1 MTLQEITAVVGGAV
15 HDAPSTVTVKA
26 PVVFDSRRVEPGGMF
41 VALPGARVDGHDY
54 AAQAIEAGAAAVLG
68 ARPVGVPAVVVED
81 VPTAYGRLAR
91 AMVDRLPQTTVIGV
105 TGSVGKTSTKDILA
119 QVLPTWGETVANRA
133 SNNNELGLPYT
144 VTRATADTRYLVLE
158 MGARGIGHV
167 AYLTRIAPP
176 TVGVITRVGH
186 AHLGEFGSVENI
198 AQAKGE
204 IVEALPDAHD
214 GGLAVLNADDALV
227 AAIASRT
234 GARVLTYGMEN
245 PADVCAEG
253 VTMDELGRAG
263 FRLTCDGQAAEVR
276 LRLYGMHQASNA
288 LAAATVALGLGH
300 SIEAVADA
308 VSQAEAVS
316 PGRMQVTT
324 RADGVTVI
332 NDAYNAAPDAMRAAL
347 RALHAMTGDGRRAVA
362 VLGEMAELGEHAA
375 RVHREIGQ
383 QVARI
388 GTGWLMAIGGT
399 DADQYAAGAAGSG
412 TAVDRAANVA
422 EAWEMLRDGLRP
434 GDVVLVKAANS
445 AGLLALADTL
455 IEEPALSPPSGRDQ
469 ADSATSGRR
478 LRASRIAAP

>member
-1 MTLQEITAVVGGAV
+1 MTLQEIAAVVGGAV
-15 HDAPSTVTVKA
+15 YDAPGVVTVTA
-26 PVVFDSRRVEPGGMF
+26 PVVFDSRRVEPGGMY
-41 VALPGARVDGHDY
+41 VALPGERVDGHDF
-54 AAQAIEAGAAAVLG
+54 AAQAIGAGAAGVL
-68 ARPVGVPAVVVED
+68 ASRPVGVPTVVVED
-81 VPTAYGRLAR
+81 VPAAYGRLAR
-91 AMVDRLPQTTVIGV
+91 AVVDRLPQTTVIGV

-176 TVGVITRVGH
+176 TISVVTRVGH

-227 AAIASRT
+227 AAMASRT
-234 GARVLTYGMEN
+234 SARVLTYGIDN
-245 PADVCAEG
+245 PADVRAENL
-253 VTMDELGRAG
+253 TMDELGRAG
-263 FRLTCDGQAAEVR
+263 FRLTYDGQAAEVR
-276 LRLYGMHQASNA
+276 LRLYGLHQASNA

-300 SIEAVADA
+300 PIEAVADA
-308 VSQAEAVS
+308 VSHAEAVS

-324 RADGVTVI
+324 RDDGVTII

-347 RALHAMTGDGRRAVA
+347 CALQAMTGDGRRAVA

-375 RVHREIGQ
+375 HVHREIGQ
-383 QVARI
+383 QVAEI
-388 GTGWLMAIGGT
+388 GAGWLVAIGGA
-399 DADQYAAGAAGSG
+399 DAAQYADGAASNG
-412 TAVDRAANVA
+412 TTVDRAATVA
-422 EAWEMLRDGLRP
+422 EAWELLRDGLRP

-445 AGLLALADTL
+445 AGLLALADKL
-455 IEEPALSPPSGRDQ
+455 IEEPGAVT
-469 ADSATSGRR
+469 A
-478 LRASRIAAP
+478 

>member
-15 HDAPSTVTVKA
+15 HDAPDTVTVTA

-41 VALPGARVDGHDY
+41 VALPGERVDGHDY
-54 AAQAIEAGAAAVLG
+54 AAQAIQAGAAAVL
-68 ARPVGVPAVVVED
+68 ASRPVGLPAVVVD
-81 VPTAYGRLAR
+81 DMPGAYGRLAR
-91 AMVDRLPQTTVIGV
+91 AVVDRLPQTTVIGV

-119 QVLPTWGETVANRA
+119 QVLPAFGPTVANRA

-176 TVGVITRVGH
+176 TVSVVTRVGH

-204 IVEALPDAHD
+204 IVEALPDAGD
-214 GGLAVLNADDALV
+214 GGLAVLNADDELV
-227 AAIASRT
+227 TAMAART
-234 GARVLTYGMEN
+234 AARVLRYGIEQ
-245 PADVCAEG
+245 PADVRAEN
-253 VTMDELGRAG
+253 VTVDELGRAR
-263 FRLTCDGQAAEVR
+263 FRLVHHGKSAEVR
-276 LRLYGMHQASNA
+276 LRLYGLHQASNA

-300 SIEAVADA
+300 PIEAVADA
-308 VSQAEAVS
+308 LSLAEAVS

-324 RADGVTVI
+324 RPDGVTII

-362 VLGEMAELGEHAA
+362 VLGEMAELGDHAA
-375 RVHREIGQ
+375 EVHREIGQ
-383 QVARI
+383 QVAEI
-388 GTGWLMAIGGT
+388 DAGWLVAIGGT
-399 DADQYAAGAAGSG
+399 DAEQYAAGAAGTA
-412 TAVDRAANVA
+412 TAVDRAADVA
-422 EAWEMLRDGLRP
+422 EAWELLRDGLRP

-445 AGLLALADTL
+445 AGLLALADKL
-455 IEEPALSPPSGRDQ
+455 VEETGAVT
-469 ADSATSGRR
+469 A
-478 LRASRIAAP
+478 

>member
-1 MTLQEITAVVGGAV
+1 MLPMTLQEIAAVVGGAV
-15 HDAPSTVTVKA
+15 HDAPGAVTVTA
-26 PVVFDSRRVEPGGMF
+26 PVVFDSRRVEPGGMY
-41 VALPGARVDGHDY
+41 VALPGERVDGHDF
-54 AAQAIEAGAAAVLG
+54 AAQAIEAGAAGVL
-68 ARPVGVPAVVVED
+68 ASRPVGVPAVVVED
-81 VPTAYGRLAR
+81 VPAAYGRLAR
-91 AMVDRLPQTTVIGV
+91 AVVDRLPQTTVIGV

-176 TVGVITRVGH
+176 TVSVVTRVGH

-204 IVEALPDAHD
+204 IVEALPDAQG

-227 AAIASRT
+227 AAMASRT
-234 GARVLTYGMEN
+234 SARVLTYGIES
-245 PADVCAEG
+245 PADVRAEG
-253 VTMDELGRAG
+253 VTVDELGRAG
-263 FRLTCDGQAAEVR
+263 FRLTYDGQAAEVR
-276 LRLYGMHQASNA
+276 LRLYGLHQASNA

-300 SIEAVADA
+300 PIEAVADA

-324 RADGVTVI
+324 RADGVTII

-347 RALHAMTGDGRRAVA
+347 RALHTMTGDGRRAVA

-375 RVHREIGQ
+375 QVHREIGQ
-383 QVARI
+383 QVAEI
-388 GTGWLMAIGGT
+388 GAGWLVAIGGA
-399 DADQYAAGAAGSG
+399 DAAQYAAGAAGNG

-422 EAWEMLRDGLRP
+422 EAWELLRDGLRP

-445 AGLLALADTL
+445 AGLLALADKL
-455 IEEPALSPPSGRDQ
+455 IEEPGAVT
-469 ADSATSGRR
+469 A
-478 LRASRIAAP
+478 

>member
-1 MTLQEITAVVGGAV
+1 MTLQEITAAIGGAV
-15 HDAPSTVTVKA
+15 HDAAGSVAVTA

-41 VALPGARVDGHDY
+41 VALPGERVDGHDY
-54 AAQAIEAGAAAVLG
+54 ATQAIGSGAVAVL
-68 ARPVGVPAVVVED
+68 ASRPVGVPAVVVED

-91 AMVDRLPQTTVIGV
+91 AVVDRLPQTTVIGV

-158 MGARGIGHV
+158 MGARGVGHV

-176 TVGVITRVGH
+176 TISVVTRVGH

-204 IVEALPDAHD
+204 IVEALPDALD

-227 AAIASRT
+227 PAMASRT
-234 GARVLTYGMEN
+234 RARVLTYGIEK
-245 PADVCAEG
+245 PAEVRAED

-263 FRLTCDGQAAEVR
+263 FRLVHDGQAAEVR
-276 LRLYGMHQASNA
+276 LRLYGLHQASNA

-300 SIEAVADA
+300 PIEAVAEA

-347 RALHAMTGDGRRAVA
+347 RALHAMTGDGQRAVA
-362 VLGEMAELGEHAA
+362 VLGEMAELGDHA
-375 RVHREIGQ
+375 RQVHREIGQ
-383 QVARI
+383 QVAEI
-388 GTGWLMAIGGT
+388 GAGWLVAIGGK
-399 DADQYAAGAAGSG
+399 DADQYAAGATGNS
-412 TAVDRAANVA
+412 TVVDRAADAA
-422 EAWEMLRDGLRP
+422 EAWDLLNAGLRP

-445 AGLLALADTL
+445 AGLLTLASKL
-455 IEEPALSPPSGRDQ
+455 IDEPGAVT
-469 ADSATSGRR
+469 A
-478 LRASRIAAP
+478 